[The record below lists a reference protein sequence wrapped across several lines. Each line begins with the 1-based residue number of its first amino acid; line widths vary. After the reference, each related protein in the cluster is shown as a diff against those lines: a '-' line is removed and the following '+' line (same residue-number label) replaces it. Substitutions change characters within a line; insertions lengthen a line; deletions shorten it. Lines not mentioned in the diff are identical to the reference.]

1 MDSRTNV
8 ELKGEPFKTF
18 KFKTETINVKHQ
30 ALILSQKNIGGDVGI
45 WGNPNFGVW
54 GTSKWGNEASQS
66 FILGLSKL
74 GLNALGD
81 KSSEF
86 EIVRIVPPN
95 NIFEEEFC
103 STYFISTSETSTTV
117 STNLVTFTLTSET
130 LVSKPVWLDSTNA
143 TTSRLTITSTS
154 DVSNFGLYL
163 SNLTSDT
170 WQSTTQGINTTF
182 TSAGNQVRYKIV
194 PLREDLNISKLKL
207 EVNK

>member
-1 MDSRTNV
+1 MSLNSVITSGNKDRIDIRSQV
-8 ELKGEPFKTF
+8 ELRGEPFKTF

-45 WGNPNFGVW
+45 WGNPNFAVW

-95 NIFEEEFC
+95 DIFEEEFV
-103 STYFISTSETSTTV
+103 SETFINSTSTTATY
-117 STNLVTFTLTSET
+117 STGSVTF
-130 LVSKPVWLDSTNA
+130 
-143 TTSRLTITSTS
+143 
-154 DVSNFGLYL
+154 
-163 SNLTSDT
+163 
-170 WQSTTQGINTTF
+170 
-182 TSAGNQVRYKIV
+182 
-194 PLREDLNISKLKL
+194 
-207 EVNK
+207 